1 MLRMTD
7 NNAAAV
13 SGGNEFINIDQKKRQ
28 ITFLESSAAMSTE
41 AANDAASADIAGGP
55 SSSSDRAPM
64 VSAPKIFA
72 FDGLFTNNDPQV
84 SIYLMC
90 VNLWNSFILI
100 SQWGHPRQ
108 IERRLHGSATGRYSR
123 STRRN

>member
-28 ITFLESSAAMSTE
+28 ITFLESSAAATSTE
-41 AANDAASADIAGGP
+41 TANDPAASADVAAGP
-55 SSSSDRAPM
+55 SSAAASLMDRAPM

-72 FDGLFTNNDPQV
+72 FDGLFTSNDPQV
-84 SIYLMC
+84 SIYL
-90 VNLWNSFILI
+90 V
-100 SQWGHPRQ
+100 
-108 IERRLHGSATGRYSR
+108 A
-123 STRRN
+123 

>member
-28 ITFLESSAAMSTE
+28 ITFLESSAAATSTE
-41 AANDAASADIAGGP
+41 TANDPAASADVAAGP
-55 SSSSDRAPM
+55 SSAAASSLMDRAPM

-72 FDGLFTNNDPQV
+72 FDGLFTSNDPQV
-84 SIYLMC
+84 SIYL
-90 VNLWNSFILI
+90 V
-100 SQWGHPRQ
+100 
-108 IERRLHGSATGRYSR
+108 A
-123 STRRN
+123 